1 MCYFM
6 KTAESEDP
14 PSDLVPVQPDN
25 KYSATTNLS
34 MILREDIKKPGAES
48 SMGGGSPLSVKFSV
62 THLHSIH
69 YKVPIGIS
77 KDQVL

>member
-6 KTAESEDP
+6 RTAESEDP

-34 MILREDIKKPGAES
+34 MILREEIKRQAQKVPW
-48 SMGGGSPLSVKFSV
+48 GGGVSPLSVKFLV
-62 THLHSIH
+62 TYLPTLSTTR
-69 YKVPIGIS
+69 Y
-77 KDQVL
+77 L